1 MRRLTIEWSPED
13 TPEALQ
19 ARYRNEKQVDVRT
32 RLQALWLLRSG
43 RSMGEARDVVG
54 VHYRSVQRWVS
65 WYRRGGVTEVCSHHG
80 GGHGKPS
87 WLSPEQESQVA
98 AQACTG
104 AFTTAEDAR
113 RWISEQFEI
122 TYSPKGI
129 YGLLHR
135 VRLRLKV
142 PRPIH
147 VQADL
152 KAQEEWKK
160 GDVLQPSVQLG

>member
-1 MRRLTIEWSPED
+1 MRRLTIKWAPGD

-19 ARYRNEKQVDVRT
+19 GRYRNEKQVDVRT

-43 RSMGEARDVVG
+43 RSMGEAGDVVG

-65 WYRRGGVTEVCSHHG
+65 WYRQGGVTEVCSHHG
-80 GGHGKPS
+80 GGVGKPS
-87 WLSPEQESQVA
+87 WLSPEQESQVV
-98 AQACTG
+98 AQASTG

-113 RWISEQFEI
+113 RWICEQFGVA
-122 TYSPKGI
+122 YSPKGI

-147 VQADL
+147 VKADL
-152 KAQEEWKK
+152 QAQEGWKK
-160 GDVLQPSVQLG
+160 GDVPQPLLQQE